1 PHAGSPAATQSHAGP
16 MKTRSLGPDRPLLI
30 VLGLLVLYGLVVL
43 YSAGQTDVPSYAAA
57 GAWRRQIVWLIAG
70 AVLAYGA
77 FRMSPRLLEWAALP
91 VYILALLLLALTLV
105 IGGGAGTAAG
115 TRSWIIVGGHALGQP
130 AEFAKLA
137 TVLMLARHLS
147 SRREKPE
154 TLRELVPACLIAGV
168 PALLV
173 LLQPDL
179 GSALVF
185 AGILFAVL
193 FWAGVSTVLLLA
205 LASPIA
211 SLLLAFDPL
220 TWAGWMVV
228 ICLLL
233 YVWRP
238 YFWEGV
244 TVFMANFA
252 MGAIALPVWRRL
264 APYQQNRLLTFLNP
278 EVDPQKAGYHA
289 IQSKVAI
296 GSGGWFGN
304 GYLEGPQKR
313 LAFLPEQHTD
323 FIFAVLGEELGFI
336 GVLVALALYFSLFL
350 ILVRIARRATDP
362 FSSLTVFGVL
372 GLLFTHVF
380 ENVGMTV
387 NVMPITGIP
396 LPFFSYGGSFLLA
409 SAVGIGFCLRAAWDA
424 RLGGYVDV

>member
-1 PHAGSPAATQSHAGP
+1 MARNMGA
-16 MKTRSLGPDRPLLI
+16 DRPFLI
-30 VLGLLVLYGLVVL
+30 VIGLLLVFGVIVL
-43 YSAGQTDVPSYAAA
+43 YSAGQTDVPSFAAT
-57 GAWRRQIVWLIAG
+57 GAWRRQIVWIIG
-70 AVLAYGA
+70 GSVVAYAA
-77 FRMSPRLLEWAALP
+77 FRVSPRLLEWAALP
-91 VYILALLLLALTLV
+91 VYVIGLLLLLLTLA
-105 IGGGAGTAAG
+105 IGGGVGTAAG
-115 TRSWIIVGGHALGQP
+115 TKSWLYIGNHAIGQP

-137 TVLMLARHLS
+137 TLLMLARHLS
-147 SRREKPE
+147 SRRESPE
-154 TLRELVPACLIAGV
+154 TLRDLIPACVIAGI

-173 LLQPDL
+173 LAQPDL

-185 AGILFAVL
+185 VGVLFAML
-193 FWAGVSTVLLLA
+193 FWAGVSPILIVV
-205 LASPIA
+205 LASPVI
-211 SLLLAFDPL
+211 SLLLAFNTV
-220 TWAGWMVV
+220 TWAGWMVMV
-228 ICLLL
+228 SILWWVGRL
-233 YVWRP
+233 

-244 TVFMANFA
+244 TVFAGNFA
-252 MGAIALPVWRRL
+252 MGAIALPVWRKL

-323 FIFAVLGEELGFI
+323 FIFAVVGEELGFI
-336 GVLVALALYFSLFL
+336 GVLCALILFLALMLV
-350 ILVRIARRATDP
+350 LVRIARRATDP
-362 FSSLTVFGVL
+362 FSSLAVFGIL

-409 SAVGIGFCLRAAWDA
+409 TAIGVGICVRAAWDA

>member
-1 PHAGSPAATQSHAGP
+1 MARHLGLD
-16 MKTRSLGPDRPLLI
+16 RSLVTVIAILL
-30 VLGLLVLYGLVVL
+30 LFGLLVL
-43 YSAGQTDVPSYAAA
+43 YSAGQTDVPSFAAA
-57 GAWRRQIVWLIAG
+57 GAWRRQLIWLVG
-70 AVLAYGA
+70 GTVLAWLA
-77 FRMSPRLLEWAALP
+77 FRVSPRLLEWAALP
-91 VYILALLLLALTLV
+91 VYTLSLILLGLTLLV
-105 IGGGAGTAAG
+105 GRGAGTAAG
-115 TRSWIIVGGHALGQP
+115 TKSWIFINGHAIGQP

-147 SRREKPE
+147 GRREAAE
-154 TLRELVPACLIAGV
+154 TLSGLLPACMIAGL

-173 LLQPDL
+173 LVQPDL

-185 AGILFAVL
+185 VGVLFAML
-193 FWAGVSTVLLLA
+193 FWAGTPPSLLFL
-205 LASPIA
+205 LASPVG
-211 SLLLAFDPL
+211 SLLLAFNL
-220 TWAGWMVV
+220 WTWVGWMVV
-228 ICLLL
+228 LGVLLA
-233 YVWRP
+233 VWRP
-238 YFWEGV
+238 FFWEGV
-244 TVFMANFA
+244 TVAVANSV
-252 MGAIALPVWRRL
+252 MGFLALPIWRGL

-296 GSGGWFGN
+296 GSGGWLGN

-323 FIFAVLGEELGFI
+323 FIFAVVGEELGFL
-336 GVLVALALYFSLFL
+336 GVLAALVLFFML
-350 ILVRIARRATDP
+350 FTVLVRIARRASDP
-362 FSSLTVFGVL
+362 FSSLTVFGIL

-409 SAVGIGFCLRAAWDA
+409 TAIGVGLCFRAAWDA
-424 RLGGYVDV
+424 RMSGYLDV

>member
-1 PHAGSPAATQSHAGP
+1 
-16 MKTRSLGPDRPLLI
+16 MY
-30 VLGLLVLYGLVVL
+30 VL
-43 YSAGQTDVPSYAAA
+43 S
-57 GAWRRQIVWLIAG
+57 
-70 AVLAYGA
+70 
-77 FRMSPRLLEWAALP
+77 
-91 VYILALLLLALTLV
+91 LLLLGLTLV
-105 IGGGAGTAAG
+105 IGRGAGTAASSK
-115 TRSWIIVGGHALGQP
+115 SWIYIGGHAIGQP

-147 SRREKPE
+147 GRREAPE
-154 TLRELVPACLIAGV
+154 TLSELLPVCIIAGL

-173 LLQPDL
+173 LAQPDL

-185 AGILFAVL
+185 VGVLFAVL
-193 FWAGVSTVLLLA
+193 FWAGTPPSLLFL
-205 LASPIA
+205 LASPVG
-211 SLLLAFDPL
+211 SLLLAFNL
-220 TWAGWMVV
+220 WTWVGWMV
-228 ICLLL
+228 LLGVL
-233 YVWRP
+233 LTLWRP

-244 TVFMANFA
+244 TVAVVNSV
-252 MGAIALPVWRRL
+252 MGFVALPIWRGL

-278 EVDPQKAGYHA
+278 EADPQKAGYHA

-304 GYLEGPQKR
+304 GYLQGPQKR

-323 FIFAVLGEELGFI
+323 FIFAVVGEELGFL
-336 GVLVALALYFSLFL
+336 GVLAALTLYFALFTV
-350 ILVRIARRATDP
+350 LVRIARRSTDP
-362 FSSLTVFGVL
+362 YSSLVVFGVL

-409 SAVGIGFCLRAAWDA
+409 NAVGVGLCFRAAWDS
-424 RLGGYVDV
+424 RMGGYLDI

>member
-1 PHAGSPAATQSHAGP
+1 MP
-16 MKTRSLGPDRPLLI
+16 RSLGPDRPLLI
-30 VLGLLVLYGLVVL
+30 VVGLLLVFGVMVL
-43 YSAGQTDVPSYAAA
+43 YSAGQTDVPSFAAA
-57 GAWRRQIVWLIAG
+57 YAWRRQIVWILG
-70 AVLAYGA
+70 GSVVAYAA

-91 VYILALLLLALTLV
+91 VYVIALLLLGLTLV
-105 IGGGAGTAAG
+105 IGGGAGTAAS
-115 TRSWIIVGGHALGQP
+115 TRSWLYIGNHAIGQP

-137 TVLMLARHLS
+137 TLLMLARHLS
-147 SRREKPE
+147 GRRESPE
-154 TLRELVPACLIAGV
+154 TLRELVPACIIAGV

-173 LLQPDL
+173 LAQPDL

-185 AGILFAVL
+185 VGILFAML
-193 FWAGVSTVLLLA
+193 FWAGVSPILILI
-205 LASPIA
+205 LASPVV
-211 SLLLAFDPL
+211 SLLLAFNVW

-228 ICLLL
+228 VSLLWWGGRL
-233 YVWRP
+233 

-244 TVFMANFA
+244 AAFGTNFA
-252 MGAIALPVWRRL
+252 MGAVALPLWRKL

-323 FIFAVLGEELGFI
+323 FIFAVVGEELGFV
-336 GVLVALALYFSLFL
+336 GVVVALVLFL
-350 ILVRIARRATDP
+350 ALMLVLVRIARRATDP
-362 FSSLTVFGVL
+362 FTSLVVFGIL

-409 SAVGIGFCLRAAWDA
+409 TAIGIGICLRTAWDA

>member
-1 PHAGSPAATQSHAGP
+1 MP
-16 MKTRSLGPDRPLLI
+16 RNLGPDRPLLI
-30 VLGLLVLYGLVVL
+30 VVGLLLLFGLAVL
-43 YSAGQTDVPSYAAA
+43 YSAGQTDVPSFAAA
-57 GAWRRQIVWLIAG
+57 GAWRRQIIWILGG
-70 AVLAYGA
+70 AIVAYGSA
-77 FRMSPRLLEWAALP
+77 RVSPRLLEWAAQP
-91 VYILALLLLALTLV
+91 VYVAGLLLLGLTLV
-105 IGGGAGTAAG
+105 IGQGKGTAAG
-115 TRSWIIVGGHALGQP
+115 TKSWLYLGGHAIGQP

-137 TVLMLARHLS
+137 VVLMLARHLS
-147 SRREKPE
+147 SRRESPE

-173 LLQPDL
+173 LAQPDL

-185 AGILFAVL
+185 VGILFAML
-193 FWAGVSTVLLLA
+193 FWAGVAPVLILI
-205 LASPIA
+205 LASPVA
-211 SLLLAFDPL
+211 SLLLAFNAWS
-220 TWAGWMVV
+220 WAAWMVV
-228 ICLLL
+228 VCFLWYAGRL
-233 YVWRP
+233 

-244 TVFMANFA
+244 AVFMANFA
-252 MGAIALPVWRRL
+252 MGAIALPIWRRL

-296 GSGGWFGN
+296 GSGGWLGN

-336 GVLVALALYFSLFL
+336 GVLLALVLFFGL
-350 ILVRIARRATDP
+350 LLVLVRIARRATDP
-362 FSSLTVFGVL
+362 FTSLVVFGVL

-409 SAVGIGFCLRAAWDA
+409 TAVGVGLCFRAAWDS

>member
-1 PHAGSPAATQSHAGP
+1 MS
-16 MKTRSLGPDRPLLI
+16 RSLGPDRPLLI
-30 VLGLLVLYGLVVL
+30 AVGLLLLFGVVVL
-43 YSAGQTDVPSYAAA
+43 YSAGQTDVPSFAAA
-57 GAWRRQIVWLIAG
+57 GAWRRQIIWIMGGSV
-70 AVLAYGA
+70 VAYA
-77 FRMSPRLLEWAALP
+77 SFRISPRLLEWAALP
-91 VYILALLLLALTLV
+91 VYVIGLLLLALTLV
-105 IGGGAGTAAG
+105 IGGGAGTAASSK
-115 TRSWIIVGGHALGQP
+115 SWLYLGGHAIGQP

-137 TVLMLARHLS
+137 TLLMLARHLS
-147 SRREKPE
+147 GRREAPE
-154 TLRELVPACLIAGV
+154 TLRDLVPACLIAGA

-173 LLQPDL
+173 LAQPDL

-185 AGILFAVL
+185 VGILFAML
-193 FWAGVSTVLLLA
+193 FWAGVSPVLIII
-205 LASPIA
+205 LASPVA
-211 SLLLAFDPL
+211 SLLLAFNAW
-220 TWAGWMVV
+220 TWAGWMILVS
-228 ICLLL
+228 LLWWGGRL
-233 YVWRP
+233 

-244 TVFMANFA
+244 AVFGANFA
-252 MGAIALPVWRRL
+252 MGAVALPLWRKL

-304 GYLEGPQKR
+304 GYLQGPQKR

-323 FIFAVLGEELGFI
+323 FIFAVVGEELGFI
-336 GVLVALALYFSLFL
+336 GVLAALLLFLALMLV
-350 ILVRIARRATDP
+350 LVRIARRATDP
-362 FSSLTVFGVL
+362 FSSLVTFGIL

-409 SAVGIGFCLRAAWDA
+409 TAIGVGICLRAAWDA

>member
-1 PHAGSPAATQSHAGP
+1 MP
-16 MKTRSLGPDRPLLI
+16 RSLGPDRSLLT
-30 VLGLLVLYGLVVL
+30 VVGLLLVFGVLVL
-43 YSAGQTDVPSYAAA
+43 YSAGQTDVPSFAAA
-57 GAWRRQIVWLIAG
+57 YAWRRQIVWIIG
-70 AVLAYGA
+70 GSVVAYAA

-91 VYILALLLLALTLV
+91 VYVIGLLLLGLTLV
-105 IGGGAGTAAG
+105 IGGGAGTAAS
-115 TRSWIIVGGHALGQP
+115 TKSWLYIGNHAVGQP

-137 TVLMLARHLS
+137 TLLMLARHLS
-147 SRREKPE
+147 GRRESPE
-154 TLRELVPACLIAGV
+154 TLRDLVPACIIAGV

-173 LLQPDL
+173 LAQPDL

-185 AGILFAVL
+185 VGILFAML
-193 FWAGVSTVLLLA
+193 FWAGVSPILILI
-205 LASPIA
+205 LASPVV
-211 SLLLAFDPL
+211 SLLLAFNVW

-228 ICLLL
+228 VSLLWWGGRL
-233 YVWRP
+233 

-244 TVFMANFA
+244 AAFGANFA
-252 MGAIALPVWRRL
+252 MGAIALPLWRRL
-264 APYQQNRLLTFLNP
+264 ATYQQNRLLTFLNP

-323 FIFAVLGEELGFI
+323 FIFAVVGEELGFV
-336 GVLVALALYFSLFL
+336 GVVVALVLFL
-350 ILVRIARRATDP
+350 ALMLVLVRIARRATDP
-362 FSSLTVFGVL
+362 FTSLVVFGIL

-409 SAVGIGFCLRAAWDA
+409 TAIGVGICLRTAWDA